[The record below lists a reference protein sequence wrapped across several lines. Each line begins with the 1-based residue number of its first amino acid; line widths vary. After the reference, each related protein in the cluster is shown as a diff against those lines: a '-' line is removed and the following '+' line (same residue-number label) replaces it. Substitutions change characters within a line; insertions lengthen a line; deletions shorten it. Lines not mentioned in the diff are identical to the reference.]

1 MIPQSKEQLVRLL
14 EGLTSSVKENK
25 IKVTQI
31 SFSGSI
37 DEEEVTGGTFGLAFD
52 MVDPVTDALKDA
64 LNEALEERE
73 VNDED

>member
-1 MIPQSKEQLVRLL
+1 MIPQSKEQLVALL
-14 EGLTSSVKENK
+14 EGLTKSVRDNK

-37 DEEEVTGGTFGLAFD
+37 DDDEVTGGTFGIAFD
-52 MVDPVTDALKDA
+52 MIDPVTDALKDA